1 MTTPKLTD
9 LYRSALP
16 RDAVQ
21 ATAATYQAQIDA
33 EARRA
38 DYGATTNRFFNL
50 VTDFYEYGWGQSFH
64 FAPRHRGEEFAA
76 SIVRSELYVA
86 LRLGLHAGMAVLD
99 AGCGVGGP
107 MRTIARA
114 SRASIVGVTNNA
126 YHVARAR
133 LHNRAARLDDLC
145 RVVQGDF
152 MALPLA
158 SASLDAAYQ
167 IEATPHAPDL
177 AGVYAEI
184 CRVLKPGACLAGY
197 EWCLTDIYDDDNAEH
212 RALRQAIEL
221 GNGLPRLRRP
231 SEVLAALEAAGFETL
246 DSEDTA
252 PRSDPETPW
261 YLPLSGRRWFTLSGF
276 RSSPAGR
283 SLTNVLVRGLETVR
297 AVPRGAGEVS
307 RFLNRTATVMV
318 RAGEAGIFTPSFFT
332 LARRPAG
339 R

>member
-1 MTTPKLTD
+1 
-9 LYRSALP
+9 
-16 RDAVQ
+16 
-21 ATAATYQAQIDA
+21 
-33 EARRA
+33 
-38 DYGATTNRFFNL
+38 
-50 VTDFYEYGWGQSFH
+50 
-64 FAPRHRGEEFAA
+64 
-76 SIVRSELYVA
+76 
-86 LRLGLHAGMAVLD
+86 
-99 AGCGVGGP
+99 

-114 SRASIVGVTNNA
+114 SHASIVGVTNNA

-177 AGVYAEI
+177 AGVYAELH
-184 CRVLKPGACLAGY
+184 RVLKPGACFAGY
-197 EWCLTDIYDDDNAEH
+197 EWCLTDVYEDDRAEH
-212 RALRQAIEL
+212 RALREAIEI

-231 SEVLAALEAAGFETL
+231 CDVLAALAAAGFETL
-246 DSEDTA
+246 ESEDMA
-252 PRSDPETPW
+252 ARSDPETPW
-261 YLPLSGRRWFTLSGF
+261 YLPLSGR
-276 RSSPAGR
+276 
-283 SLTNVLVRGLETVR
+283 SLTNVLVRGLETVG

-332 LARRPAG
+332 LARRPPG